1 VQRWVEL
8 ILVGAASAV
17 LGGLLLESFRSR
29 ARRYW
34 QTRQE
39 NRQEE
44 RLLREFLDMARGHP
58 DGTLAAHLSARTA
71 AARARIRDPEAVL
84 KRLLHKAHIR
94 VDTRS
99 SRITSILASRGDSA
113 PTTHAVAS
121 GSASLAGER
130 LPIGMAKPAR
140 IRGSG
145 RVSDPESVVFI
156 IDTTGYAPRC
166 KFMHATAC

>member
-1 VQRWVEL
+1 MEL
-8 ILVGAASAV
+8 VLVGAASAV

-44 RLLREFLDMARGHP
+44 RLLREFLDMAWGHP

-84 KRLLHKAHIR
+84 KRLLHKDHIR
-94 VDTRS
+94 ADTVFPNHFHLSFEGRQRAYDARRS
-99 SRITSILASRGDSA
+99 FWQRIT
-113 PTTHAVAS
+113 
-121 GSASLAGER
+121 
-130 LPIGMAKPAR
+130 
-140 IRGSG
+140 G
-145 RVSDPESVVFI
+145 R
-156 IDTTGYAPRC
+156 
-166 KFMHATAC
+166 